1 MLSWPMPILEKG
13 WRPLDSEN
21 HLLASRRVYTLFPF
35 FFFSPGLAFHRS
47 VCCIVFDYFADVV
60 LPVSLMR
67 PYVYPLCVPYVFIQL
82 ALSLL
87 LLILFF
93 RLFYARVVYCIFPS
107 SCCYDPS

>member
-21 HLLASRRVYTLFPF
+21 HLLASRP
-35 FFFSPGLAFHRS
+35 FHRS

-82 ALSLL
+82 VLSLL

-93 RLFYARVVYCIFPS
+93 PS
-107 SCCYDPS
+107 ILSPRGILHMSVFLLL